1 LRNRHTCINL
11 HKWSY
16 TTDWINP
23 KYTLTNVV
31 WVDVVRAWS
40 SSNQVKMF
48 MQIVQS
54 KKTSSTVYLLNINHV
69 TKLFLSHVNHVRRVF
84 HFHLKTNKTL
94 EVATK
99 PLKNFKKWQT
109 TPNWRFFSSYKVSG
123 LDYVVWSI
131 HCAEDTKSEYNRF
144 VISCFQEQK
153 W

>member
-1 LRNRHTCINL
+1 
-11 HKWSY
+11 
-16 TTDWINP
+16 
-23 KYTLTNVV
+23 
-31 WVDVVRAWS
+31 
-40 SSNQVKMF
+40 MF

-153 W
+153 MIVKQLAKLSDETMTHTLHDSCWCFVTS